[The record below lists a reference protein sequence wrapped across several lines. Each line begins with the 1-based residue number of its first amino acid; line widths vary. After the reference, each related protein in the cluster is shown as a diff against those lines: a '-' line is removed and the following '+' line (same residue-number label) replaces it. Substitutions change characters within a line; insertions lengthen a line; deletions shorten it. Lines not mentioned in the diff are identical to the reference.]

1 MMARSSVPPASSR
14 CGAEF
19 PDQAF
24 DSEYVRPADC
34 DEPLSEVVVVCRK
47 PLNLVRAHCRL
58 IATFR
63 KRIERIG
70 HSWQRVIVFREVR
83 AAIRDEN
90 RKQFFE
96 LWRRTK
102 APFGFKQ
109 SWPSHRRRSDFALPR
124 RPEATIPPASE

>member
-1 MMARSSVPPASSR
+1 
-14 CGAEF
+14 
-19 PDQAF
+19 
-24 DSEYVRPADC
+24 
-34 DEPLSEVVVVCRK
+34 
-47 PLNLVRAHCRL
+47 L

-83 AAIRDEN
+83 AAIRDEI

-96 LWRRTK
+96 LWRRTE

-109 SWPSHRRRSDFALPR
+109 SLAFA
-124 RPEATIPPASE
+124 PPPIRFRAAS